1 MNTQTILMCVVAIIL
16 GMLLANM
23 LKNVCGCKVVEGQ
36 GNAGDRSSPEVQ
48 LDLPTCLRV
57 LKEPANDDIAR
68 RNTQYCLN
76 MLEEPSSQQ
85 VISADDA
92 VDICN
97 GPNDSAISYEELLT
111 DSTGAVKAS
120 GYMVPRSYRV
130 NFPRVEAQ
138 RDPVNL
144 DCSDFYTNNT
154 DNIRLY
160 LDPTRGDDVASIA
173 AGSNCYMAAPSES
186 CGVNLWPPL
195 PPCGQGRMWSEDRPC
210 QNNVIKMASGRGM
223 VGR

>member
-1 MNTQTILMCVVAIIL
+1 MNTQTILMCVVALIL

-36 GNAGDRSSPEVQ
+36 GNSGGGSSPEVQ

-97 GPNDSAISYEELLT
+97 GPNDSAIFLYRRGDQIT
-111 DSTGAVKAS
+111 RDRRVRNDIYRT
-120 GYMVPRSYRV
+120 YRV
-130 NFPRVEAQ
+130 NFPEVRNL
-138 RDPVNL
+138 DGINISPVNL
-144 DCSDFYTNNT
+144 DCPHFFRDND
-154 DNIRLY
+154 DNIRLV
-160 LDPTRGDDVASIA
+160 DDDVDPEPQ
-173 AGSNCYMAAPSES
+173 GGDCYMAAPSDR
-186 CGVNLWPPL
+186 CGVNLWPTL
-195 PPCGQGRMWSEDRPC
+195 PPCGQGQPWREERPC
-210 QNNVIKMASGRGM
+210 QKNVTRLASGRGM